1 MESLNYLHKNT
12 MSLLMKIE
20 EYLELVHVTVKKILK
35 YVRKRVFKN
44 SQP

>member
-1 MESLNYLHKNT
+1 

-35 YVRKRVFKN
+35 YVRKRVFN
-44 SQP
+44 NFQP